1 MNVQNLTSNQGNKIA
16 NQFEVTTK
24 KGRYFQS
31 YESMIVFIPSNGG
44 KIQLGEDWN
53 YSQTTSKYRNIFL
66 GESSKETEAKIKSG
80 EYRINLKL

>member
-1 MNVQNLTSNQGNKIA
+1 MNVQNLTSNQGNTIA
-16 NQFEVTTK
+16 NQFEITTK

-31 YESMIVFIPSNGG
+31 YKSMIVFIPSNGA

-66 GESSKETEAKIKSG
+66 GESSKETEAKLKSG
-80 EYRINLKL
+80 EYKLNVKL